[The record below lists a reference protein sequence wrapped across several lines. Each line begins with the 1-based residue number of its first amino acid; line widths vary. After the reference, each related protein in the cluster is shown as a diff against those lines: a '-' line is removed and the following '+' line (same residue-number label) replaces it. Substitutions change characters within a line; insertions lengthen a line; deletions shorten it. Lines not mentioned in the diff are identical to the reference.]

1 MSGGWGGVFVG
12 INTSHPGGV
21 AYVQSVIDQWVDWGV
36 DAIEADDYMG
46 GQADPSAHPYVLYG
60 LVFFFL
66 NYHSQLTTTMIMLK
80 HRCIPPSIHV

>member
-46 GQADPSAHPYVLYG
+46 GQADPSAHPYVLCG
-60 LVFFFL
+60 LVFNCN
-66 NYHSQLTTTMIMLK
+66 NYNN
-80 HRCIPPSIHV
+80 VN

>member
-1 MSGGWGGVFVG
+1 MFVG

-46 GQADPSAHPYVLYG
+46 GQADPSAHPYVLCG
-60 LVFFFL
+60 LVFNCN
-66 NYHSQLTTTMIMLK
+66 NYTIMSTNK
-80 HRCIPPSIHV
+80 TDRSIETHLCVV